1 MNLDDVNRGIK
12 KHKAP
17 KRLGRGIGSGQGK
30 TAGRGHK
37 GQKSRA
43 GTSYN
48 PVFQGG
54 TASNVIRIPKR
65 GFHNK
70 WAIRVAAVNVAA
82 LEKHFAAGEEVT
94 PEALTAKNLTKGRFD
109 QLKLLGDGEL
119 TKKLKVSAHR
129 FSETAKEKI
138 EKAGGQ
144 VVVLPGPAPV
154 VKFQKRQANATEK
167 TAAKKTTTKK

>member
-1 MNLDDVNRGIK
+1 MNLNDVHRGVRKNR
-12 KHKAP
+12 AP

-37 GQKSRA
+37 GQNSRA
-43 GTSYN
+43 GTSRAAIYE
-48 PVFQGG
+48 GG
-54 TASNVIRIPKR
+54 TTPMVTKVPKR

-82 LEKHFAAGEEVT
+82 LEEHFASGDEIT
-94 PEALTAKNLTKGRFD
+94 PDALVAKNLTKGRFD

-129 FSETAKEKI
+129 FSESAKEKI

-144 VVVLPGPAPV
+144 AIVIPGPAPV
-154 VKFQKRQANATEK
+154 VKNVKRTKKKQADPA
-167 TAAKKTTTKK
+167 AAKK

>member
-1 MNLDDVNRGIK
+1 MNLNDVHRGIK
-12 KHKAP
+12 KNKAP

-54 TASNVIRIPKR
+54 TANTVIKIPKR

-70 WAIRVAAVNVAA
+70 WALRVAAVNVAA
-82 LEKHFAAGEEVT
+82 LEKHFNAGDEIT
-94 PEALTAKNLTKGRFD
+94 PETLTAKNLTKGRFD
-109 QLKLLGDGEL
+109 ELKLLGDGEL
-119 TKKLKVSAHR
+119 TKKFKVSAHR

-144 VVVLPGPAPV
+144 AIVIPGPAPV
-154 VKFQKRQANATEK
+154 VKNVKRAKPKAP
-167 TAAKKTTTKK
+167 AASK

>member
-1 MNLDDVNRGIK
+1 MNLSDVHRGIK

-30 TAGRGHK
+30 TAGKGHK

-43 GTSYN
+43 GTSYS

-54 TASNVIRIPKR
+54 TASTVIRIPKR

-70 WAIRVAAVNVAA
+70 WAIRIAAVNVAA

-94 PEALTAKNLTKGRFD
+94 PDALVAKNLTKGRFD

-129 FSETAKEKI
+129 FSESAKEKI

-154 VKFQKRQANATEK
+154 VKFQKRQAPAASK
-167 TAAKKTTTKK
+167 TAAKK

>member
-1 MNLDDVNRGIK
+1 MNLNDVHRGVRK
-12 KHKAP
+12 NKSP

-43 GTSYN
+43 GTSYS

-54 TASNVIRIPKR
+54 TASTVIKVPKR
-65 GFHNK
+65 GFFNK

-82 LEKHFAAGEEVT
+82 LEEHFASGDEVT
-94 PEALTAKNLTKGRFD
+94 PEALTAKNLTRGRFD
-109 QLKLLGDGEL
+109 QLKLLGDGKL

-129 FSETAKEKI
+129 FSESAKEKI
-138 EKAGGQ
+138 EKAGGE
-144 VVVLPGPAPV
+144 VVILPGPAPV
-154 VKFQKRQANATEK
+154 VKNVKRAKSKGSAGTEK
-167 TAAKKTTTKK
+167 

>member
-1 MNLDDVNRGIK
+1 MNLNDVHRGIK
-12 KHKAP
+12 KNKAR

-54 TASNVIRIPKR
+54 TASTVIRIPKR
-65 GFHNK
+65 GFFNK
-70 WAIRVAAVNVAA
+70 WAVRIAAVNVAA
-82 LEKHFAAGEEVT
+82 LEKHFAAGDEVT
-94 PEALTAKNLTKGRFD
+94 PESLVAKNLTKGRFD

-119 TKKLKVSAHR
+119 TKKLTVSAHR
-129 FSETAKEKI
+129 FSESAKEKI
-138 EKAGGQ
+138 EKAGGK

-154 VKFQKRQANATEK
+154 VKNQKKQRQA
-167 TAAKKTTTKK
+167 AAAE

>member
-1 MNLDDVNRGIK
+1 MNLSDIHRGVRKNR
-12 KHKAP
+12 AR

-43 GTSYN
+43 GTSYS
-48 PVFQGG
+48 PAFEGG
-54 TASNVIRIPKR
+54 ATPMVTKVPKR
-65 GFHNK
+65 GFYNK
-70 WAIRVAAVNVAA
+70 WAIRIAAVNVAA
-82 LEKHFAAGEEVT
+82 LEEHFAAGDEVT
-94 PEALTAKNLTKGRFD
+94 PDALVARNLTKGRFD

-144 VVVLPGPAPV
+144 AIVIPGPAPV
-154 VKFQKRQANATEK
+154 VKFVKRTKKKQSTPA
-167 TAAKKTTTKK
+167 AAKK